1 MSIFIFRRDLRI
13 KDNTAW
19 NHMISN
25 SKTIYPIFILTPE
38 QIDNNVYKSD
48 NSVQFMIESL
58 KELGKEIKLTICHGD
73 IVDVL
78 NDIIR
83 RNHIDKIYTNTDY
96 TPYSIKRE
104 NRMKKFCKNNNIEFI
119 YDHDITLFEP
129 NTIKTSGGIIYQK
142 FTPFYRNTMIN
153 SKLIRKP
160 LNKSI
165 NNINIKYAITKY
177 NVNNKLND
185 FYIHNDNINVRGG
198 RKNALKILTS
208 IVNKGLHYEKTR
220 NILNIPTTNLS
231 AYIKF
236 GCVSI
241 REVYYLFNK
250 KLGRHNPLTRQL
262 IWRDFYYHL
271 GHGFINRFGRS
282 LKPQYDK
289 IKWINNMNHFN
300 KWKKGMTG
308 YPIVDACMKQ
318 LNETGFMH
326 NRGRLIAASFLIKN
340 LMIDW
345 RYGEKYFAKKLVD
358 YDVYVN
364 QGNWQWVSGSGA
376 DSMPYFRVFNP
387 SRQSEKYDN
396 NTDYIKKWLPQ
407 LKDIEPKHLHNWE
420 IYYKEYNLN
429 EINYYK
435 PIVDYNSSKKRTLSI
450 YRKYL

>member
-1 MSIFIFRRDLRI
+1 ML
-13 KDNTAW
+13 
-19 NHMISN
+19 
-25 SKTIYPIFILTPE
+25 
-38 QIDNNVYKSD
+38 
-48 NSVQFMIESL
+48 
-58 KELGKEIKLTICHGD
+58 
-73 IVDVL
+73 
-78 NDIIR
+78 
-83 RNHIDKIYTNTDY
+83 
-96 TPYSIKRE
+96 
-104 NRMKKFCKNNNIEFI
+104 
-119 YDHDITLFEP
+119 
-129 NTIKTSGGIIYQK
+129 
-142 FTPFYRNTMIN
+142 N

-165 NNINIKYAITKY
+165 NNVSIKYAITKY
-177 NVNNKLND
+177 NVNNKLDD
-185 FYIHNDNINVRGG
+185 FYNMNDNINVRGG

-208 IVNKGLHYEKTR
+208 IINKGLEYEKTR

-250 KLGRHNPLTRQL
+250 QFGKTNPLSRQL

-271 GHGFINRFGRS
+271 GHGFINSFGRS

-289 IKWINNMNHFN
+289 IKWINNKSHFN
-300 KWKKGMTG
+300 KWKQGKTG
-308 YPIVDACMKQ
+308 YPIVDACMTQ
-318 LNETGFMH
+318 INTTGFMH
-326 NRGRLIAASFLIKN
+326 NRGRLIVASFLIKN
-340 LMIDW
+340 LMVDW

-387 SRQSEKYDN
+387 SRQSAKYDSN
-396 NTDYIKKWLPQ
+396 AEYIKKWLPQ
-407 LKDIEPKHLHNWE
+407 LKDIEPKHLHEWE

-435 PIVDYNSSKKRTLSI
+435 PIIDYSISKKTTLSI